1 MATSNINR
9 VVLTGNLTRDPVL
22 RNTNSGTPVCG
33 LRIASNTRRKTSSG
47 EWVDTP
53 NYLNVTVRG
62 ALGETCHRFLAKG
75 RPVAIDG
82 NDSTVGARRRS
93 QLGQR
98 YARTSPRGSRLGVTA
113 DCCLLSRTARPSQ
126 SLAGHERLGSG
137 RVRRRGPDSGLGAFV
152 SRPSRT

>member
-47 EWVDTP
+47 EWIDKA
-53 NYLNVTVRG
+53 NYLNVTVWG
-62 ALGETCHRFLAKG
+62 ALGENSHRFLARG

-82 NDSTVGARRRS
+82 SDSTVGIHRRS
-93 QLGQR
+93 QLGQL
-98 YARTSPRGSRLGVTA
+98 YARTSPRGSRLGVTGGR
-113 DCCLLSRTARPSQ
+113 RTVTRSAAVGPS
-126 SLAGHERLGSG
+126 SG
-137 RVRRRGPDSGLGAFV
+137 VPV
-152 SRPSRT
+152 SA